1 MVLTAELKNQISAAL
16 QRNGLSGCPYCKG
29 RAFSIADGF
38 SMIGIQ
44 TDPNTFNIGG
54 KSIPC
59 AVVICGGCANVSQH
73 ALKALGINI

>member
-1 MVLTAELKNQISAAL
+1 MVVTAELKNQIQAAL
-16 QRNGLSGCPYCKG
+16 QRNGFSGCPCCKG

-38 SMIGIQ
+38 SMIAIQ
-44 TDPNTFNIGG
+44 TDPKAFSIGG

-59 AVVICGGCANVSQH
+59 AVVICDGCAIVSQH